1 MYKVQLNVEH
11 KYITEDSKVRLYMS
25 IMPRREVKNNNRD
38 KKKEV
43 LQILHRI
50 LIASAVTLPI
60 AMAAIQLAYLER
72 GYWAVG
78 GEYLLSLLVF
88 LFYFKQSKYFV
99 RHKKMT
105 SIRRVGR
112 SEN

>member
-25 IMPRREVKNNNRD
+25 IMPRREVKT

-43 LQILHRI
+43 LQIFHRI